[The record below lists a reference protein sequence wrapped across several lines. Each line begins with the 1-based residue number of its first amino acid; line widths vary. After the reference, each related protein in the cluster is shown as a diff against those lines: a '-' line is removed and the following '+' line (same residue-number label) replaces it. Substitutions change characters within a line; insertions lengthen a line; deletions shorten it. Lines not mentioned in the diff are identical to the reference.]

1 MHQSIDKLVAFLSE
15 CDPALSP
22 LEMLYQFY
30 LEFCA
35 VDTETIRSQ
44 FALLDRCLENC
55 TLAEQNV
62 VSDALCDICSEHE
75 RLAFLEGIRIGF
87 QLTAELKEK

>member
-15 CDPALSP
+15 CDPNLSP
-22 LEMLYQFY
+22 PEMLYQFY

-44 FALLDRCLENC
+44 FAILDRCLENC
-55 TLAEQNV
+55 TPAEQNV
-62 VSDALCDICSEHE
+62 ISDALCDICTEHE
-75 RLAFLEGIRIGF
+75 RIAFLEGIRIGF
-87 QLTAELKEK
+87 QLTAEPKE